1 MLSKTLRT
9 ILLETSAKSSE
20 ATAPSLNL
28 LREVWP
34 TLLGEPM
41 CHRTRP
47 SGWEDGTLTV
57 GVASEQ
63 WLKEVRRN
71 HRRLHARI
79 QRLLPWPVDEL
90 HFVVESL
97 PPAPRDGHSPRAD
110 ARDEPPTEINEDLRE
125 ELERLDAP
133 TRELML
139 RIRGHIERGD

>member
-9 ILLETSAKSSE
+9 ILETSADASSS
-20 ATAPSLNL
+20 TGPSLAL

-34 TLLGEPM
+34 TLLQDPL

-47 SGWEDGTLTV
+47 SGWEDGTLTI

-71 HRRLHARI
+71 ERQIHARI
-79 QRLLPWPVDEL
+79 HRLLPWPVDQLE
-90 HFVVESL
+90 FVIESL
-97 PPAPRDGHSPRAD
+97 PKATRPVAQEG
-110 ARDEPPTEINEDLRE
+110 DEPDIDLAPVDDDALQDD
-125 ELERLDAP
+125 LERLDEP

-139 RIRGHIERGD
+139 RIRAHMNQEK